1 MYHSIVKVKKNL
13 GPEFFKIKLQSLIC
27 NIANTSYAHAVL
39 LCCLQAITSVYT
51 SKNVAGC
58 KKSARPIRSSIANRH
73 VRPKTLI
80 SVEAKKLLIKNLLIV
95 YSIFSQLCLALSL
108 GHLFH
113 TIIINKGGQVT

>member
-1 MYHSIVKVKKNL
+1 MYHSVVKVKKNL

-58 KKSARPIRSSIANRH
+58 KK
-73 VRPKTLI
+73 VRGQ
-80 SVEAKKLLIKNLLIV
+80 SEAALQIGMCDQKL
-95 YSIFSQLCLALSL
+95 
-108 GHLFH
+108 
-113 TIIINKGGQVT
+113 